1 MKKTLSIAALVAL
14 LVAAVPA
21 SFGQA
26 AADNYKTKCAMC
38 HGADGKGATPAGKTM
53 GARDLT
59 AGPAAKETD
68 AEWTTIT
75 KNGKNK
81 MPAYQGKLTDQ
92 QIGDLV
98 KFMRTLK

>member
-1 MKKTLSIAALVAL
+1 MVRIEFDDIIRETSA
-14 LVAAVPA
+14 
-21 SFGQA
+21 FFER
-26 AADNYKTKCAMC
+26 TKP
-38 HGADGKGATPAGKTM
+38 PAGKTM

>member
-38 HGADGKGATPAGKTM
+38 HGADGKGNTPM
-53 GARDLT
+53 GPKIGVRSFT
-59 AGPAAKETD
+59 SPVVAKETD

-75 KNGKNK
+75 KKGKNH
-81 MPAYQGKLTDQ
+81 MPGYEGKLTDQ